1 MYFPGA
7 WSGMWERQKEGLSF
21 YIHGWNKEETSRIKI
36 FRLWDISSLSDIPVV
51 GRCAQ
56 LSEFQGYIMST
67 RIKETRGRYGSEGS
81 TTTTTT
87 TKHKDTQTHVCT
99 ALKTDLHGYTHL
111 FLSNTHTHKHANRC
125 TCTVPPFKA
134 APVTLPVTRVHSQPL
149 LPALKRWGT
158 WCSVS
163 LLTFAM
169 NTPHSIDST
178 LWLPCY
184 KF

>member
-1 MYFPGA
+1 MLSCVNWEFQEIQRHLMYFPGA

-87 TKHKDTQTHVCT
+87 KHSEKPQEEAGWQWEDRIKKSSC
-99 ALKTDLHGYTHL
+99 
-111 FLSNTHTHKHANRC
+111 LSPKLICEENHQRKIIH
-125 TCTVPPFKA
+125 
-134 APVTLPVTRVHSQPL
+134 Q
-149 LPALKRWGT
+149 
-158 WCSVS
+158 
-163 LLTFAM
+163 
-169 NTPHSIDST
+169 
-178 LWLPCY
+178 
-184 KF
+184 